1 MLALRFIIL
10 FLQTTTII
18 YILAAILFSLAF
30 SWLLYFY
37 KSKAL
42 KKIDYV
48 LFSLRATSI
57 FLLLLLLINPSI
69 ERQELTN
76 EKPIL
81 SVLVDNSLSIQHFKS
96 EKIVTN
102 FVNQIKNNL
111 QINNK
116 FEVHFFK
123 FGEAISV
130 LDSLSFLENQTNIYK
145 TISRVE
151 AFNKNTIAPV
161 ILISDGNQTT
171 GNSYPF
177 INIKKNIFPLI
188 IGDTI
193 KKSDVKIAQI
203 NVNKY
208 SYLKNRFPVE
218 TRIVYDGIK
227 NVKTQFTIQHKGKI
241 IYRKNVAF
249 SSSKTVETIST
260 TIAST
265 EEGVQYYKASV
276 AKIENEEN
284 VENNSKS
291 FSVEVL
297 NEKTKILLLTS
308 FIHPDLGAIKKAIE
322 TNKQRSVTINTIK
335 DFKGKLA
342 EYQLVMLYQ
351 PTVQFES
358 FFKSIQKEKA
368 NYFVITGLNT
378 NWNFLNE
385 MQSNYYKNATNQSE
399 EFGAIFNNGFLTF
412 GQKEIGFETF
422 PPLDNAFGNINMTSK
437 FDALLFQ
444 NIAGF
449 KTQTPLL
456 ATFENDTQ
464 KSAVLFGEG
473 IWKWR
478 AASFINS
485 GSFQDFDTFLAN
497 MVQYLASTKKRERL
511 SLKYDALHPANTPIF
526 INAFYVDKN
535 YQFDARAKL
544 NLKLTNT
551 TTNVVQNVP
560 FSLLNNLFEAVL
572 NELPSGDY
580 RFEVMVENQSILKT
594 GQFKI
599 TTYQIEEQ
607 FTNANEKELKLVAN
621 NTNGKFYFPSES
633 KQIITDLI
641 NDKRY
646 VTSQKSTII
655 HQQLIDWKFILMLSI
670 LFFAIEWFIRK
681 YYGKI

>member
-1 MLALRFIIL
+1 M
-10 FLQTTTII
+10 
-18 YILAAILFSLAF
+18 
-30 SWLLYFY
+30 
-37 KSKAL
+37 
-42 KKIDYV
+42 
-48 LFSLRATSI
+48 
-57 FLLLLLLINPSI
+57 
-69 ERQELTN
+69 
-76 EKPIL
+76 
-81 SVLVDNSLSIQHFKS
+81 
-96 EKIVTN
+96 
-102 FVNQIKNNL
+102 
-111 QINNK
+111 
-116 FEVHFFK
+116 
-123 FGEAISV
+123 
-130 LDSLSFLENQTNIYK
+130 
-145 TISRVE
+145 
-151 AFNKNTIAPV
+151 
-161 ILISDGNQTT
+161 
-171 GNSYPF
+171 
-177 INIKKNIFPLI
+177 I

-218 TRIVYDGIK
+218 TRIVYDGNK

-511 SLKYDALHPANTPIF
+511 SLKYDALHPANTPIA

-544 NLKLTNT
+544 NLK
-551 TTNVVQNVP
+551 
-560 FSLLNNLFEAVL
+560 
-572 NELPSGDY
+572 
-580 RFEVMVENQSILKT
+580 
-594 GQFKI
+594 
-599 TTYQIEEQ
+599 
-607 FTNANEKELKLVAN
+607 
-621 NTNGKFYFPSES
+621 
-633 KQIITDLI
+633 
-641 NDKRY
+641 
-646 VTSQKSTII
+646 
-655 HQQLIDWKFILMLSI
+655 
-670 LFFAIEWFIRK
+670 
-681 YYGKI
+681 

>member
-1 MLALRFIIL
+1 M
-10 FLQTTTII
+10 QTTTII
-18 YILAAILFSLAF
+18 YILGAILFSVAF
-30 SWLLYFY
+30 SGLLYFY
-37 KSKAL
+37 KSKAFQ
-42 KKIDYV
+42 KIDYV
-48 LFSLRATSI
+48 LFSLRTTSI

-69 ERQELTN
+69 ARQELMN
-76 EKPIL
+76 EKPML

-102 FVNQIKNNL
+102 FVNQIKNNS
-111 QINNK
+111 QINKK
-116 FEVHFFK
+116 FEVQFFK
-123 FGEAISV
+123 FGEAISI
-130 LDSLSFLENQTNIYK
+130 LDSLSFLESQTNIYK
-145 TISRVE
+145 AISRVE
-151 AFNKNTIAPV
+151 ALNKNTIAPV

-177 INIKKNIFPLI
+177 INTKKNIFPLI

-193 KKSDVKIAQI
+193 AKSDVKIAQI

-218 TRIVYDGIK
+218 ARILYNGNK

-241 IYRKNVAF
+241 IYRKNVAL
-249 SSSKTVETIST
+249 SPSKTVETIST

-284 VENNSKS
+284 VENNSS
-291 FSVEVL
+291 TFSVEVL
-297 NEKTKILLLTS
+297 NEQTKILLLTS
-308 FIHPDLGAIKKAIE
+308 VLHPDLGAIKKAIE
-322 TNKQRSVTINTIK
+322 TNKQRSVTISSVK

-342 EYQLVMLYQ
+342 DYQLVILYQ
-351 PTVQFES
+351 PTVQFETV
-358 FFKSIQKEKA
+358 FNSIQKEKA

-412 GQKEIGFETF
+412 GQKEIGFESF
-422 PPLDNAFGNINMTSK
+422 SPLENAFGSINMTSK

-456 ATFENDTQ
+456 ATFESDSN

-485 GSFQDFDTFLAN
+485 GSFQDFDEFLAN

-511 SLKYDALHPANTPIF
+511 SLKYDALHPANTPIV

-551 TTNVVQNVP
+551 ATNVSQNVP
-560 FSLLNNLFEAVL
+560 FSLLNNSFEAVL

-580 RFEVMVENQSILKT
+580 RFEVTAENQPIRKT

-607 FTNANEKELKLVAN
+607 FTNANQKELKLLAN
-621 NTNGKFYFPSES
+621 NTEGNVYYPSENQ
-633 KQIITDLI
+633 QIINDLLA
-641 NDKRY
+641 DKRY
-646 VTSQKSTII
+646 VTTQKSTII
-655 HQQLIDWKFILMLSI
+655 HQQLVDWKLILALSI
-670 LFFAIEWFIRK
+670 LFFTIEWFIRK
-681 YYGKI
+681 YIGEI

>member
-1 MLALRFIIL
+1 M
-10 FLQTTTII
+10 QTTTII
-18 YILAAILFSLAF
+18 YLLAAILFSVAF

-42 KKIDYV
+42 KKIDYL

-69 ERQELTN
+69 ARQELTN
-76 EKPIL
+76 KKPML

-96 EKIVTN
+96 EKVATN
-102 FVNQIKNNL
+102 FVNQIKNNS
-111 QINNK
+111 QINKK
-116 FEVHFFK
+116 FEVQFFK

-130 LDSLSFLENQTNIYK
+130 LDSLSFSAHQTNIYK
-145 TISRVE
+145 AISRVE
-151 AFNKNTIAPV
+151 ALHKNTIAPV

-177 INIKKNIFPLI
+177 ISTKKNIFPLI

-193 KKSDVKIAQI
+193 AKSDVKIAQI

-227 NVKTQFTIQHKGKI
+227 NVKTQFTIQHRGKI

-260 TIAST
+260 TIVST

-276 AKIENEEN
+276 AKIESEEN
-284 VENNSKS
+284 VENNSNT

-297 NEKTKILLLTS
+297 NEQTKILLLTS

-322 TNKQRSVTINTIK
+322 TNKQRSVTIENIK

-342 EYQLVMLYQ
+342 EYQLVVLYQ
-351 PTVQFES
+351 PTVQFETV
-358 FFKSIQKEKA
+358 FNSIEKEKA
-368 NYFVITGLNT
+368 NYFVITGENT

-385 MQSNYYKNATNQSE
+385 MQSNYYKNAINQSE

-412 GQKEIGFETF
+412 GQKEIGFESF
-422 PPLDNAFGNINMTSK
+422 PPLNNAFGSINMTSK

-449 KTQTPLL
+449 QTQTPLL
-456 ATFENDTQ
+456 ATFENDSQ

-485 GSFQDFDTFLAN
+485 GSFQDFDKFLAN

-511 SLKYDALHPANTPIF
+511 SLKYDALHPANTPIA

-551 TTNVVQNVP
+551 VTNVSQNVP
-560 FSLLNNLFEAVL
+560 FSLLNNSFEAVL

-580 RFEVMVENQSILKT
+580 RFEVTVENQPVRKT

-607 FTNANEKELKLVAN
+607 FTSANQKELKLLAN
-621 NTNGKFYFPSES
+621 NTEGKSYFPRNNQ
-633 KQIITDLI
+633 QIINDLI
-641 NDKRY
+641 ADKRY
-646 VTSQKSTII
+646 VTTQKSTII
-655 HQQLIDWKFILMLSI
+655 HQQLIDWKLILALSI
-670 LFFAIEWFIRK
+670 LFFTVEWFIRK
-681 YYGKI
+681 YIGKI